1 MLWKIGFV
9 GARIFH
15 YEYSILSSRLC
26 QDVCLL
32 AFSVDVINLYSS
44 RLDVALEVMILEGNM
59 FRSRGELLRGSHRD
73 ARLIVFP
80 NFAVEFWAYI
90 TVPP

>member
-26 QDVCLL
+26 QEK
-32 AFSVDVINLYSS
+32 F
-44 RLDVALEVMILEGNM
+44 
-59 FRSRGELLRGSHRD
+59 
-73 ARLIVFP
+73 
-80 NFAVEFWAYI
+80 
-90 TVPP
+90 